1 MSMTHARKTSLR
13 TMVQLLPALL
23 AAAPALA
30 QQPYPAPE
38 LGSLPSKAPA
48 MQFTPLAEQAAQGRI
63 SEPAS
68 AAAAATG
75 AEEAPAP
82 TPRSERPAR
91 RRTRDAIGIEHAI
104 FDRRPVSVVLRVDR
118 ERLVHL
124 PFAAMLDLP
133 PTLDGVL
140 EVQIIEDTLYLTAR
154 EPIARSR
161 VLAHALDGT
170 GVVALDLSATAHGD
184 PKPELEVQY
193 PGDAS
198 PQDGAAQVDEEAGL
212 ERPDMVVLTRYAAQ
226 QLYSPRRLLKPL
238 PGVRQTAVER
248 TPVTLYRDS
257 SVVTAALGAWTSGEL
272 FVTAVR
278 FSNAGS
284 VPLELDMERLRGR
297 WLAATPQHWRLLPKG
312 SEADTTVV
320 YLVSEQPFDTIREE

>member
-1 MSMTHARKTSLR
+1 MH
-13 TMVQLLPALL
+13 
-23 AAAPALA
+23 
-30 QQPYPAPE
+30 
-38 LGSLPSKAPA
+38 
-48 MQFTPLAEQAAQGRI
+48 FTPLAEQAAQGRS

-68 AAAAATG
+68 AAAAVTG
-75 AEEAPAP
+75 TKEAPVP
-82 TPRSERPAR
+82 TPRTERPAH

-161 VLAHALDGT
+161 VLAHALDGS
-170 GVVALDLSATAHGD
+170 GVVALDLTATAQGD
-184 PKPELEVQY
+184 PKPELEVHY

-198 PQDGAAQVDEEAGL
+198 PQDDAAQVDEEAGL

-238 PGVRQTAVER
+238 PGVRQTAVDR
-248 TPVTLYRDS
+248 TPVTIYRDS
-257 SVVTAALGAWTSGEL
+257 SVVTAALGAWTSGEI
-272 FVTAVR
+272 FVTAVQ